1 MRKRPP
7 KSNLRAH
14 VALLRRRLATD
25 ERGGTA
31 IEYAIVASGIAV
43 AIAASVA
50 ILGSTTADLYARVA
64 ALF

>member
-1 MRKRPP
+1 MRRKPP
-7 KSNLRAH
+7 KSNLRAN
-14 VALLRRRLATD
+14 VALLRRRLAAD